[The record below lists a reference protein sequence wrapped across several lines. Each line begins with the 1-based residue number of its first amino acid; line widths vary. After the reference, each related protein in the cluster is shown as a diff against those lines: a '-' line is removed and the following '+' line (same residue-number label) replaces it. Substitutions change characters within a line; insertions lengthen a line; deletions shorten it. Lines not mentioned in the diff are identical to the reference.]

1 MVELKILFKS
11 ILRTIENLPT
21 HLCMSFMM
29 DVTSRRRKYTGCPAQ
44 MNSFALIDV
53 RTCFA
58 ADTFLIA
65 HQMERSV
72 YEITFTPTLPV
83 KNMRPPDLIVIFH
96 DWYINNVKS
105 MINVCSH

>member
-1 MVELKILFKS
+1 MIEFKIFFKS
-11 ILRTIENLPT
+11 ILHTIENLLT
-21 HLCMSFMM
+21 HLCMSFMTAVM
-29 DVTSRRRKYTGCPAQ
+29 SRRRKYTGYPAQ

-53 RTCFA
+53 KTCFA

-65 HQMERSV
+65 HQMERSM
-72 YEITFTPTLPV
+72 YEITFTSILPV

-96 DWYINNVKS
+96 DWYNNIKS